1 MAALCYHRAIRNAQ
15 ERIEKS
21 MTCKEGVTMLHA
33 RITLDKAYS
42 IGQIDPASMV
52 PSLSTWAAPYTAAS
66 MSPATHRGCPGFPP
80 GRAGEVRNL
89 GVTTVRYPGGNFV
102 SGFNW
107 EDSVGP
113 NRPKRLDLAWTST
126 ETNEV
131 GLHEFCDWCR
141 KADIS
146 PMYCINLG
154 TRGPEQARDV
164 IEYANHPSGSK
175 FSDMRIANGQKDPF
189 NIHLWCLG
197 NEMDGPWQIGR
208 KTPTEYARVANESA
222 KLMKWVDPSIE
233 LVACGSSGFGMET
246 FGEWE
251 WAVLNECYDNIDY
264 IS

>member
-1 MAALCYHRAIRNAQ
+1 M
-15 ERIEKS
+15 
-21 MTCKEGVTMLHA
+21 MHA
-33 RITLDKAYS
+33 SITLDKAYA
-42 IGQIDPASMV
+42 IGQIDPRIYGSFVEHMGRTV
-52 PSLSTWAAPYTAAS
+52 YGGIYEPGHPTADAQ
-66 MSPATHRGCPGFPP
+66 GF
-80 GRAGEVRNL
+80 RQDVLEKVRNL

-141 KADIS
+141 KANIS

-175 FSDMRIANGQKDPF
+175 FSDMRIANGQKDPL

-197 NEMDGPWQIGR
+197 NEMVSLANWPQDPRGICPHRQRIRQADEVGR
-208 KTPTEYARVANESA
+208 P
-222 KLMKWVDPSIE
+222 
-233 LVACGSSGFGMET
+233 FH
-246 FGEWE
+246 
-251 WAVLNECYDNIDY
+251 
-264 IS
+264 